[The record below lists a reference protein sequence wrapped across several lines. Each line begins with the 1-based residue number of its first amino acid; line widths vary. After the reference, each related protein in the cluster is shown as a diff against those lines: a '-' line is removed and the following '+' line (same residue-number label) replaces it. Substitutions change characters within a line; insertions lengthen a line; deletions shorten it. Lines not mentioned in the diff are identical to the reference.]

1 MQNKKN
7 HKKLRE
13 QNIEKRYEKD
23 YIYVSYNLVY
33 SSIKLNLPLSRLM
46 KKKKVQMMKTMDLVE
61 PRKK

>member
-13 QNIEKRYEKD
+13 QNTEKRSEKD
-23 YIYVSYNLVY
+23 YTYVKYYLVY

>member
-13 QNIEKRYEKD
+13 QNIEKRSEKD